1 MNRILRVLV
10 ALPGIFFVVMG
21 LRWLVDPAGAAGDM
35 DMELLDGI
43 GRSTQIGDLAVF
55 FLALGMMILVGLITS
70 QRRWFHV
77 PALMLLGAAIFRV
90 LAWLLHDA
98 ALAGQ
103 LIALELVVACLLLF
117 ASSRLTA
124 RE

>member
-1 MNRILRVLV
+1 MNRILRALV

-43 GRSTQIGDLAVF
+43 GRSTQIGDLATF

-103 LIALELVVACLLLF
+103 LIAVELVVACLLLF
-117 ASSRLTA
+117 AASRLTA
-124 RE
+124 GE

>member
-1 MNRILRVLV
+1 MNRILRALV

-43 GRSTQIGDLAVF
+43 GRSTQIGDLATF
-55 FLALGMMILVGLITS
+55 FLALGMMILVGLITC

-103 LIALELVVACLLLF
+103 FIALELVVACLLLF
-117 ASSRLTA
+117 AASRLPA

>member
-1 MNRILRVLV
+1 MNRILRALV

-43 GRSTQIGDLAVF
+43 GRSTQIGDLATF

-103 LIALELVVACLLLF
+103 LIAVELVVACLLLF
-117 ASSRLTA
+117 AASRLTA

>member
-1 MNRILRVLV
+1 MNRILRALV

-43 GRSTQIGDLAVF
+43 GRSTQIGDLATF
-55 FLALGMMILVGLITS
+55 FLAVGMMILVGLITS

-77 PALMLLGAAIFRV
+77 PALMLLGTAIFRV

-117 ASSRLTA
+117 AASRLTA
-124 RE
+124 GE

>member
-1 MNRILRVLV
+1 MNRILRVLI

-43 GRSTQIGDLAVF
+43 GRSTQIGDLATF

-103 LIALELVVACLLLF
+103 LIAVELVVACLLLF
-117 ASSRLTA
+117 AASRLTA

>member
-1 MNRILRVLV
+1 MNRILRALV

-43 GRSTQIGDLAVF
+43 GRSTQIGDLATF

-103 LIALELVVACLLLF
+103 LIAVELVAACLLLF
-117 ASSRLTA
+117 AASRLTA